1 MAIHF
6 SKFGSDRSL
15 KVAIAAVEVA
25 VALVY
30 DRSRLDRRIEG
41 HRWGLSRSSRG
52 DLPFVSVDR
61 MLNGYPVRQV
71 W

>member
-15 KVAIAAVEVA
+15 KVAMLWGSGFANAAVEVA

-30 DRSRLDRRIEG
+30 DQSRLDRRIEG

-52 DLPFVSVDR
+52 TR
-61 MLNGYPVRQV
+61 
-71 W
+71 